1 MGSLIPS
8 PYDVIHLPHVV
19 VAETDRDTGNNLI
32 EELPA
37 IKRRYQSLSQ
47 IGRIR
52 GSSKTIHSAEF
63 VDRVDTELHMS
74 TAEPQVFNTG
84 DVVVLYPEFDEDG
97 EWIDGSGYRFVV
109 DGMAIDSGTSP
120 WPLFSKCFGGL
131 VRIRRVT

>member
-1 MGSLIPS
+1 
-8 PYDVIHLPHVV
+8 
-19 VAETDRDTGNNLI
+19 
-32 EELPA
+32 
-37 IKRRYQSLSQ
+37 
-47 IGRIR
+47 
-52 GSSKTIHSAEF
+52 
-63 VDRVDTELHMS
+63 MS